1 MSVRKNRVALLDE
14 FRGFCVLCM
23 IFYHSFIFMYD
34 QYGISFGYE
43 AYSFFSPVQPFFS
56 CAFMWVCGICCRLSH
71 NNLKRG
77 LVLLVLSLL
86 LNFASI
92 VVLPKLGFV
101 ETEIWFGILNFLS
114 ICILMFVL
122 LEKPISKINPVIGS
136 IICILLMWI
145 FRDWIS
151 SGTVSLFGDISYT
164 LPGEVYENE
173 WLFPLGI
180 TARGFYSADYFPL
193 IPYMFVF
200 FWGTFLGEYVR
211 DGRIPDFMYPVRVPF
226 LDWLGTHALIIYIVH
241 LPIVYVILELYQ
253 WIVSKI

>member
-1 MSVRKNRVALLDE
+1 
-14 FRGFCVLCM
+14 
-23 IFYHSFIFMYD
+23 
-34 QYGISFGYE
+34 
-43 AYSFFSPVQPFFS
+43 
-56 CAFMWVCGICCRLSH
+56 
-71 NNLKRG
+71 
-77 LVLLVLSLL
+77 
-86 LNFASI
+86 
-92 VVLPKLGFV
+92 
-101 ETEIWFGILNFLS
+101 
-114 ICILMFVL
+114 
-122 LEKPISKINPVIGS
+122 
-136 IICILLMWI
+136 MWI

-211 DGRIPDFMYPVRVPF
+211 DGRIPDFMYPVRVPL
-226 LDWLGTHALIIYIVH
+226 LDWLGTHALIVYIVH